1 MSVPACTDLT
11 AKVIRDEMDKQVTDD
26 EIRKE
31 LKDLHDRAVRV
42 WDVLEKRSKNSV
54 GFRMRYKMAKRAWK
68 ITDMTWPLLRD
79 GLKEYDAQ

>member
-1 MSVPACTDLT
+1 M
-11 AKVIRDEMDKQVTDD
+11 TDD

-31 LKDLHDRAVRV
+31 LKDLHDRAVHV
-42 WDVLEKRSKNSV
+42 WASLEERSKNSV
-54 GFRMRYKMAKRAWK
+54 DFRMRNKLAKRAWK